1 MTGFAAARTSL
12 ACAALLALPM
22 LACASAGPK
31 KPEPAFIRLMWP
43 EPPEVPRIQFERWLS
58 SDVHLGREISF
69 GERMT
74 EVLAGK
80 SGTSKFLEQP
90 MDLAVSDDGSRLY
103 VSDFS
108 RGKVYLFD
116 LVAKRVTAIPE
127 NGLLAN
133 PFGVEVDAA
142 SNLYVVE
149 QSSRVIRVFGP
160 DLKELRRFTD
170 PSLVRPADIALDRKQ
185 GRLYVADPSRQAST
199 DHSVKIFDLEGK
211 LLGTLGSGRG
221 LCDDCLLFPTFVAVD
236 PAGRVLVSSTIKAR
250 IDIFDSQGRHTGHVG
265 ERGTAFG
272 MFDRPKGVALDT
284 FGNIYVTD
292 SGWSNVQIFNPRSQV
307 LLFFGGRGDY
317 PGLLKNPTGIAI
329 DHENRIYVADY
340 LNNRV
345 TVYRLVNTQAED
357 SFLEPPAPVATEPT
371 EQLQTVPLVPVA
383 APARPERTQSTLS
396 AASTGEEKTQ

>member
-1 MTGFAAARTSL
+1 MRSPVSALITI
-12 ACAALLALPM
+12 ACAALL
-22 LACASAGPK
+22 LAGCASSAAK
-31 KPEPAFIRLMWP
+31 KPEPQFIRLMWP
-43 EPPEVPRIQFERWLS
+43 EPPEIPRIQFERWLS

-69 GERMT
+69 GERMA
-74 EVLAGK
+74 EVLAGA
-80 SGTSKFLEQP
+80 SGTEKFLEQP
-90 MDLAVSDDGSRLY
+90 MDLAITDDGSKLY

-116 LVAKRVTAIPE
+116 LLTKRVTAIPE

-133 PFGVEVDAA
+133 PFGVDVDAA
-142 SNLYVVE
+142 GNLYVVE
-149 QSSRVIRVFGP
+149 QSSREIRVFGP
-160 DLKELRRFTD
+160 DLRELRKFTD
-170 PSLVRPADIALDRKQ
+170 PSLVRPADIALDRKN
-185 GRLYVADPSRQAST
+185 GRLYVADPSRQQST

-211 LLGTLGSGRG
+211 LLGTLGGGRG

-236 PAGRVLVSSTIKAR
+236 PEGRVYVSSTIKAQ
-250 IDIFDSQGRHTGHVG
+250 IDIFDSAGRHTGHVG

-284 FGNIYVTD
+284 FGNIYVAD
-292 SGWSNVQIFNPRSQV
+292 SGWSNVQIFNPRNQV

-345 TVYRLVNTQAED
+345 TVYRLVNTKAED
-357 SFLEPPAPVATEPT
+357 SFLESTPPSTTGQTEPRPMDPRIP
-371 EQLQTVPLVPVA
+371 PLASAQAGA
-383 APARPERTQSTLS
+383 AQPTLF
-396 AASTGEEKTQ
+396 AASTGKEKLR